1 MPVYVFKTSV
11 LKENFDEVGQMLNE
25 VLPDSKWNFDFEDV
39 DNILRVES
47 TVDISSLVIQK
58 LNESQFFCE
67 ELE

>member
-11 LKENFDEVGQMLNE
+11 LKENFDEVGQILNK
-25 VLPDSKWNFDFEDV
+25 VLCNSKWNFDFEDV

-47 TVDISSLVIQK
+47 TVDISNLVIQK
-58 LNESQFFCE
+58 LNELQFFCE